1 MRILSDPFDDDNPA
15 SQHGVDFFRAITT
28 VYESGSKLPGF
39 GKLQSRP
46 VERHRPVE
54 VGKYVGHVV
63 HLEPERKNMGYKL
76 LSIMGLLF
84 DHRNSK
90 TFSA

>member
-63 HLEPERKNMGYKL
+63 HLEPEK
-76 LSIMGLLF
+76 
-84 DHRNSK
+84 K
-90 TFSA
+90 TWVINWHAVLVYI